1 MLSLPGEFSPGDS
14 SATAERVGRKEVG
27 GVTRGVKMAPAKP
40 CEAHPLGAERATCR
54 VFSISECRKL
64 LAATTNCMFHCCFL

>member
-1 MLSLPGEFSPGDS
+1 MMSLPGEFSPGDS

-40 CEAHPLGAERATCR
+40 CAACGAHPLGAERATCR
-54 VFSISECRKL
+54 V
-64 LAATTNCMFHCCFL
+64 